1 MNKKYLIILLLF
13 VSASLYIF
21 LSFLS
26 YSPFEAPS
34 GLSSEISRKNI
45 MGIFGVYVS
54 YYLMKFTFGWGAFC
68 VPLVLAIYGYA
79 LFSRKIE
86 KISKMFFINI
96 IFFGIWFSIS
106 VALASVPL
114 NCVS

>member
-1 MNKKYLIILLLF
+1 MNSRQKEIVGILVCMISIF
-13 VSASLYIF
+13 IF
-21 LSFLS
+21 LSFLT

-68 VPLVLAIYGYA
+68 IPLVLAIYGYA

-86 KISKMFFINI
+86 KISIHRGVFP
-96 IFFGIWFSIS
+96 
-106 VALASVPL
+106 VPPK
-114 NCVS
+114 